1 MYYFSVLPAI
11 SNRDREEE
19 RDWRGVYGV
28 EKKRRRS
35 GGSATRME
43 EKKLI

>member
-1 MYYFSVLPAI
+1 MHYFSVLPAI
-11 SNRDREEE
+11 TNRAREE

>member
-11 SNRDREEE
+11 SNRAREEE

-28 EKKRRRS
+28 EKERRRS